1 MFELSLLFPQ
11 TSISRRPDGFLRGS
25 QSDHPCRTVGSRCPH
40 RVCDHPQEV
49 DAARSGFFRCSS
61 QTSENL
67 ADMTRLIHSVPS
79 TVTKCWFFADNI
91 SILFTITEPVL
102 QWIAAQ
108 CGKWVSLG
116 MKMQM
121 IWHRPQVESSGSHTH
136 LRAKRDAH
144 KKPRKWCVEHKI
156 PVQYLHPISSNKAS
170 TNRPGS
176 SHSNYCELE
185 ASGVAR
191 GCWGAGTSRA
201 RCFYL
206 VGSEH
211 NFSSDRG
218 N

>member
-67 ADMTRLIHSVPS
+67 ADMTRSIHSVPS
-79 TVTKCWFFADNI
+79 TITKCWFIADNI

-136 LRAKRDAH
+136 LRAIKS
-144 KKPRKWCVEHKI
+144 
-156 PVQYLHPISSNKAS
+156 QKAMKMMCR
-170 TNRPGS
+170 T
-176 SHSNYCELE
+176 
-185 ASGVAR
+185 
-191 GCWGAGTSRA
+191 
-201 RCFYL
+201 
-206 VGSEH
+206 
-211 NFSSDRG
+211 
-218 N
+218 